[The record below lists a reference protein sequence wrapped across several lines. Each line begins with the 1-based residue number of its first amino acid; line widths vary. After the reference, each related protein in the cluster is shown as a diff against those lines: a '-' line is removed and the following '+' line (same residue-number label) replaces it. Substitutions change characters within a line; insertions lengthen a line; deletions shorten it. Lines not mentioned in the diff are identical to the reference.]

1 MAIVDSKYRCI
12 WAVGH
17 TGNNHDA
24 GIFEATSLNRD
35 ILENDLIPSIGR
47 QVGNVVV
54 PPVIIGD
61 SAFPFHPWLM
71 KPYTNAVLSP
81 EQSYYNYRHSRARM
95 VAEGFFGQLK
105 GRFRVLLR
113 KCDSS
118 KSTVRAMALAAIV
131 LHNIC
136 VERGDLMIRPWDPSV
151 DPVTNQTR
159 PRDEVRRILMMR
171 ECRRVADT
179 SAQANRVRDALAQ
192 HFHNELQ

>member
-1 MAIVDSKYRCI
+1 
-12 WAVGH
+12 
-17 TGNNHDA
+17 
-24 GIFEATSLNRD
+24 
-35 ILENDLIPSIGR
+35 
-47 QVGNVVV
+47 
-54 PPVIIGD
+54 
-61 SAFPFHPWLM
+61 
-71 KPYTNAVLSP
+71 
-81 EQSYYNYRHSRARM
+81 M

-159 PRDEVRRILMMR
+159 PREEVRRILMMR

-192 HFHNELQ
+192 HFHTELQ